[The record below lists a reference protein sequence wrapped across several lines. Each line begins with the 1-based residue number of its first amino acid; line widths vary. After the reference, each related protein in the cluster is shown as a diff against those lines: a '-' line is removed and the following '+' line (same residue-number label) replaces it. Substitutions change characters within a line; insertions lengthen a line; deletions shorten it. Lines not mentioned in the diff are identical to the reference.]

1 MNRLRYRLSQQRC
14 GELEGKLQQL
24 QQQHRVSLQTN
35 PANMIEA
42 TRASAIADLEHVRS
56 VVFSSSSMFMHS
68 LPSFAAWL
76 CFAVF
81 VVSALCANSNLDQSR
96 SSLSER
102 CMQLEAL
109 LAQVR
114 NSTVCQPHFSI
125 GSMITQVENPT
136 PPHVVAQMRAR
147 ESELLQVTLPL
158 FLLLPLIIV
167 PTSDIAP
174 PCTLINA
181 VAARKRVAW
190 RSSRRRRQG

>member
-1 MNRLRYRLSQQRC
+1 MFVNSLRYRLSQQRC

-42 TRASAIADLEHVRS
+42 TRASAIADLEHVRT
-56 VVFSSSSMFMHS
+56 VVFSSSPLFLHS
-68 LPSFAAWL
+68 FPSSAAWL

-81 VVSALCANSNLDQSR
+81 DVSALFVNSNLDQSR

-114 NSTVCQPHFSI
+114 N
-125 GSMITQVENPT
+125 
-136 PPHVVAQMRAR
+136 
-147 ESELLQVTLPL
+147 
-158 FLLLPLIIV
+158 
-167 PTSDIAP
+167 
-174 PCTLINA
+174 
-181 VAARKRVAW
+181 
-190 RSSRRRRQG
+190 